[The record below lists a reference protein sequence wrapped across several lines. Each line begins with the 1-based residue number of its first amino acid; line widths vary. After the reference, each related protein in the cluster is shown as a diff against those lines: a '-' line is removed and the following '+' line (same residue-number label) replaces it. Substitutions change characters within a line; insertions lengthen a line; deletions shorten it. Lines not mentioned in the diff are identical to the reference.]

1 MKDDSTNNKTNVEA
15 VAKKLLVSMIS
26 DAASFAARKMLA
38 EMGPHTY
45 LKVLNTYEEY
55 PDPREF
61 MKQLQ
66 KNEGKPYL
74 DELLSFLPKNDIYGI
89 LEILTE
95 VCIESFTSTV
105 RLLLPQ
111 IREGT
116 KKMVPHIDEIVHLSK
131 CAIH

>member
-1 MKDDSTNNKTNVEA
+1 MKDDSTNKTNVEA

-66 KNEGKPYL
+66 SKPYL
-74 DELLSFLPKNDIYGI
+74 DELLSFLPENDTYGI

-95 VCIESFTSTV
+95 VCIESFTSTI
-105 RLLLPQ
+105 RLFLPSLQ
-111 IREGT
+111 ECI
-116 KKMVPHIDEIVHLSK
+116 KKMVPRIDEIVSTFK
-131 CAIH
+131 